1 MAPVVAEIALENRNT
16 FAVAKLN
23 IKNAR
28 QTLQK
33 YPIRATPTYMVF
45 QDGKRVGKSLGSEPK
60 AQLLQR
66 NSGCD
71 KLIEAN

>member
-1 MAPVVAEIALENRNT
+1 MAPVVAEVAFENRNT

-28 QTLQK
+28 ETLKK
-33 YPIRATPTYMVF
+33 YPIIGTPTYYIF
-45 QDGKRVGKSLGSEPK
+45 KDGENVGRRFGGVMPK

-66 NSGCD
+66 ILSV
-71 KLIEAN
+71 IE

>member
-1 MAPVVAEIALENRNT
+1 MAPVVAQIALENRNT

-33 YPIRATPTYMVF
+33 YPIRGTPTYMVF
-45 QDGKRVGKSLGSEPK
+45 QDGKRVGTFAGVITKK
-60 AQLLQR
+60 QLIDNIL
-66 NSGCD
+66 NA
-71 KLIEAN
+71 INN

>member
-1 MAPVVAEIALENRNT
+1 MAPVVAQIAFEHRNT

-28 QTLQK
+28 QTLEK

-45 QDGKRVGKSLGSEPK
+45 QNGKRVGKILTREQPK
-60 AQLLQR
+60 AQLLQEVLSAI
-66 NSGCD
+66 N
-71 KLIEAN
+71 N

>member
-28 QTLQK
+28 ETLRK
-33 YPIRATPTYMVF
+33 YPIRITPAYMVF
-45 QDGKRVGKSLGSEPK
+45 QDGKRVDNFAGVKPK
-60 AQLLQR
+60 AQMVQR
-66 NSGCD
+66 ILSVID
-71 KLIEAN
+71 IE

>member
-45 QDGKRVGKSLGSEPK
+45 QDGKVVERFVGAMPK
-60 AQLLQR
+60 ARLLQ
-66 NSGCD
+66 NILNAIN
-71 KLIEAN
+71 K

>member
-1 MAPVVAEIALENRNT
+1 MATVVDQIALENRNT

-28 QTLQK
+28 ETLRK

-45 QDGKRVGKSLGSEPK
+45 QDGKRVGRILAGVIPK
-60 AQLLQR
+60 AQLLQE
-66 NSGCD
+66 
-71 KLIEAN
+71 IESAINN

>member
-1 MAPVVAEIALENRNT
+1 MAPVVAQIALENRNT

-33 YPIRATPTYMVF
+33 YPIRGTPTYMVF
-45 QDGKRVGKSLGSEPK
+45 QDGKRVGTFAGVITK
-60 AQLLQR
+60 QR
-66 NSGCD
+66 
-71 KLIEAN
+71 LIDNILNAINN

>member
-33 YPIRATPTYMVF
+33 YPIRATPTYIVF
-45 QDGKRVGKSLGSEPK
+45 QDGEVVDRLAGVIPK

-66 NSGCD
+66 ILSAIN
-71 KLIEAN
+71 N

>member
-33 YPIRATPTYMVF
+33 YPIRATPTYIVF
-45 QDGKRVGKSLGSEPK
+45 QDGEVVDRSAGVMPK
-60 AQLLQR
+60 NQLLQR
-66 NSGCD
+66 ILSAIN
-71 KLIEAN
+71 N

>member
-45 QDGKRVGKSLGSEPK
+45 QDGKRVGKTLTRAQPK
-60 AQLLQR
+60 AQLLQEIL
-66 NSGCD
+66 SA
-71 KLIEAN
+71 IE